1 MEAQQL
7 LGESYAQEGQQGRAG
22 SWFEKVTEQEKKPQI

>member
-7 LGESYAQEGQQGRAG
+7 LGESYAQEGQQRRAG
-22 SWFEKVTEQEKKPQI
+22 SWFEKVAEQQKKQQI